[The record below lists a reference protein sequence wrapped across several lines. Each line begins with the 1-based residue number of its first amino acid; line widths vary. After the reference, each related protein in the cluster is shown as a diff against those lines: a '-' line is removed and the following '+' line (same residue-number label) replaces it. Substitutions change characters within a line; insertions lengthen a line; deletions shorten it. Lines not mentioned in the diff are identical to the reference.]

1 MYLVV
6 ALVAPG
12 FALVVALA
20 VHKHDDVYL
29 VVALVAP
36 VVALVVAL
44 AVDKHEHLCLALTGR
59 FARKVG
65 LGGKNR
71 PSSFPFDKVL
81 ATVTMAI
88 LNS

>member
-1 MYLVV
+1 MDKRKFPT
-6 ALVAPG
+6 ALPWHYKTWTC
-12 FALVVALA
+12 LCLCLCCLSHHVALA

-44 AVDKHEHLCLALTGR
+44 AVYKHEHLCLALTGR

-65 LGGKNR
+65 LGGKNQ
-71 PSSFPFDKVL
+71 
-81 ATVTMAI
+81 
-88 LNS
+88 

>member
-1 MYLVV
+1 MEPYGQEKI
-6 ALVAPG
+6 PHR
-12 FALVVALA
+12 VALA

-44 AVDKHEHLCLALTGR
+44 AVYKHEHLCLALTGR

-65 LGGKNR
+65 
-71 PSSFPFDKVL
+71 
-81 ATVTMAI
+81 
-88 LNS
+88 